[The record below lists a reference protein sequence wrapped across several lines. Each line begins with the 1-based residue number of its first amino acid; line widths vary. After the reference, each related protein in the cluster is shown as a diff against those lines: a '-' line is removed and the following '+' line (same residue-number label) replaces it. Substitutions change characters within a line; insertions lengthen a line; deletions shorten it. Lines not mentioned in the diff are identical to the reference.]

1 MRFFLDI
8 PLEARLLALFS
19 LGVLVGNLIN
29 FAVYAW
35 AYTPRCESP
44 WLRAHPRDARD
55 GWLDRL
61 PLVGWYR
68 LRRKSAQLGSGFWVR
83 PMVVELLTGLLFAW
97 LYDWE
102 IDQLALVQPFLQ
114 GPNGQPL
121 PLKLDVSIWLALH
134 ICYAGHLF
142 LFSML
147 LIGTFIDFDEQ
158 TIPDAVTTTATLA
171 GLLFAACFPSSLM
184 PAVIRVNAAKV
195 QWIEIVTLA
204 FRAADLANWPA
215 MLGGAPE
222 WRSLAIALGCFWLW
236 CAALLPWIWL
246 PRRGLSKAVRM
257 LIAAAC
263 RSSNFLIMAII
274 FVAGTAGIVTVWLL
288 SGTRQVSE
296 LHWIGLLTSLVGMAG
311 GAGMIW
317 GVRIMGSLALKREAM
332 GFGDVTLM
340 AAIGSFLGWQA
351 CVLIFFIAPCLGL
364 AYGIVRLILGLGR
377 ELPYGP
383 FLCLAALVVVIAWRP
398 LWDSPTLAIMFG
410 VPWLM
415 PAAMVVCL
423 VLVGVLLSLLRI
435 ILPR

>member
-1 MRFFLDI
+1 MKFLLDI
-8 PLEARLLALFS
+8 PLEARLLALVA
-19 LGVLVGNLIN
+19 LGILVGNLIN
-29 FAVYAW
+29 LAIYAW
-35 AYTPRCESP
+35 PYTPRRESP
-44 WLRAHPRDARD
+44 WLRAHPRDACD
-55 GWLDRL
+55 SWLDRL
-61 PLVGWYR
+61 PLVGWCR
-68 LRRKSAQLGSGFWVR
+68 LRRKSGQLGSGFWVR
-83 PMVVELLTGLLFAW
+83 PIVVELLTGLLFAW

-102 IDQLALVQPFLQ
+102 IDQLALILPFLL
-114 GPNGQPL
+114 GPNGQLL
-121 PLKLDVSIWLALH
+121 PLKLVDSIWLALH
-134 ICYAGHLF
+134 IGYAGHLF

-158 TIPDAVTTTATLA
+158 TIPDAVTTTTTLA
-171 GLLFAACFPSSLM
+171 GLLFAACFPSSLL
-184 PAVIRVNAAKV
+184 PDVIRVNAARV

-204 FRAADLANWPA
+204 FPSVDLANWPA
-215 MLGGAPE
+215 VLGGAPE
-222 WRSLAIALGCFWLW
+222 WRSLAIALGCFWIW

-263 RSSNFLIMAII
+263 RSSNFLIMAVI
-274 FVAGTAGIVTVWLL
+274 FVAGTAGIASVWLL
-288 SGTRQVSE
+288 SGTQQISE

-351 CVLIFFIAPCLGL
+351 CVIIFFLAPCLGL
-364 AYGIVRLILGLGR
+364 GYGVVRLILGLGR

-398 LWDSPTLAIMFG
+398 LWDSEMLAVMFAA
-410 VPWLM
+410 PWLV
-415 PAAMVVCL
+415 PAAMAVCL
-423 VLVGVLLSLLRI
+423 VLVGVLLFLLRM